1 MTKFRIN
8 LAISALM
15 LGFGMV
21 LPAAAELF
29 SFSTGGPTNFMA
41 SATRPDTAGKFEI
54 ESADDFILTSPT
66 AITNA
71 TFTGLLTGA
80 NPTMGQVVVEIYR
93 VFPNDSN
100 VGRTSGPLTT
110 PPFSTDKVPTRANS
124 PSDVAFDSRDSTAG
138 ELTFTTKVLSNSFT
152 ALNSVQ
158 SGGINPKPGQTTGG
172 DGPITGQEVQFS
184 VDLTAFNLPADHYFF
199 VPQVEVNG
207 GEFLWLS
214 GERPTTPPFMPDLQS
229 WTRDAQLD
237 PDWLRIGTDI
247 VGGNPA
253 PTFNAAFSLEGTL
266 IPEPASLA
274 LLGAALAGFAIIR
287 RRRRTI

>member
-1 MTKFRIN
+1 MTKFRVN
-8 LAISALM
+8 LAVSALV
-15 LGFGMV
+15 LGFAMA
-21 LPAAAELF
+21 LPAAAEPF

-41 SATRPDTAGKFEI
+41 SATRPDTTGKFEI
-54 ESADDFILTSPT
+54 ESADDFILASPT
-66 AITNA
+66 AITHA

-80 NPTMGQVVVEIYR
+80 NPSVGQVVVEIYR
-93 VFPNDSN
+93 VFPKDSD
-100 VGRTSGPLTT
+100 VGRTTGP
-110 PPFSTDKVPTRANS
+110 PDFSTDKVPTRVNS

-138 ELTFTTKVLSNSFT
+138 ELSFTTQVLNGSFT

-158 SGGINPKPGQTTGG
+158 PGGIHPKPDQTTGG
-172 DGPITGQEVQFS
+172 DKSVTGQEIQFS
-184 VDLTAFNLPADHYFF
+184 VDLEAFNLPADHYFF

-266 IPEPASLA
+266 IPEPASLT